1 MPESSTPAATD
12 QQIVERLA
20 VEVMGWRKHDPESLD
35 CEGWWGKGEYELLE
49 QIWAE
54 YTWNP
59 LTDWNHFRQVEE
71 KVFADP
77 SLTLNFLNE
86 LHNPSGMG
94 TLNNYVMSDLRT
106 RCLALI
112 SVLDSSHAIN
122 N

>member
-20 VEVMGWRKHDPESLD
+20 VEVMGWETGTY
-35 CEGWWGKGEYELLE
+35 EGEDRWYDFAVFGSKG
-49 QIWAE
+49 
-54 YTWNP
+54 TPFDWNP
-59 LTDWNHFRQVEE
+59 LTDWNHFRQLEE

-77 SLTLNFLNE
+77 SLTLDFLNE
-86 LHNPSGMG
+86 LHNPNGMG